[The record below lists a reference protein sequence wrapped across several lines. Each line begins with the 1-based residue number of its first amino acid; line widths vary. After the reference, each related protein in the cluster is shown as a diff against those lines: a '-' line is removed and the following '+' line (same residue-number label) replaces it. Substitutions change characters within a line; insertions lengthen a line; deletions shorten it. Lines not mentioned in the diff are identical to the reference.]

1 MASNQIETDD
11 ELLNYQGASRFLN
24 RPVGTLQVWV
34 CTGRYSLPHYKVG
47 RCVLFKKSELRE
59 WLESRKRV

>member
-11 ELLNYQGASRFLN
+11 EFLNYEGAARFLN
-24 RPVGTLQVWV
+24 RPKGTLQTWICV
-34 CTGRYSLPHYKVG
+34 GRHKIPHYKLG